1 MSDASS
7 IASLLTQTITA
18 NVRAQANAKAEI
30 VRLAAQLQALKQAQT
45 LRGEVITTTQDGQ
58 VTIKTDRGEV
68 VLRTDQ
74 AKQLETG
81 KYVEVRIDAGSPPET
96 ALLKAYARTDQNVQ
110 VAQNQGSEGYTI
122 ARQTPLP
129 QTLTLNEVTQ
139 SPELLLTPRS
149 ASQSVTAPFSSEVQS
164 RVTPL
169 SELSLQT
176 TQSGSL
182 PITRPETAPFKL
194 SISSPL
200 YPPSESVDFT
210 LSQTKESLIAPFRYI
225 AAHLIS
231 SPLREPITDHDF
243 IAPSKVDSIKV
254 EKILSPSP
262 KLSGKAIDR
271 VSPLNAPITLSQ
283 AILTGFTENQN
294 FAVLQIQSPERLS
307 DQHYAL
313 QVPIEDIPVGSR
325 IDFSIVKSTE
335 IPLPALTSSYF
346 LTPSSWPILEE
357 TQQVLTQISPQTA
370 QAFNAVVPNAAA
382 PAQLGSTALF
392 FVAAMRAGDMNGWLG
407 EKAVDA
413 IKRAGK
419 SDLLSRLGREI
430 NGITR
435 MSSEALSGD
444 WRAMSL
450 PLAWQNDINKVA
462 LYFRNEGEHHE
473 GNDEAGKGK
482 KTRFVMDLSLTN
494 MGNVQLDG
502 LFSGHDN
509 VGRLDL
515 VLRTEQTFSQ
525 SMRQQMRTAYKNA
538 LEETQITGELSFQN
552 QPESWVRITPG
563 TVKEYHADV

>member
-30 VRLAAQLQALKQAQT
+30 VRLAAQLQALKQAET
-45 LRGEVITTTQDGQ
+45 LRGEVIARTQDGQ

-74 AKQLETG
+74 AKQIEVG

-96 ALLKAYARTDQNVQ
+96 ALLKTYVRADQNVQ
-110 VAQNQGSEGYTI
+110 VSQDPGSEGYTI
-122 ARQTPLP
+122 TRQTPLP
-129 QTLTLNEVTQ
+129 QALTLNEVTQ
-139 SPELLLTPRS
+139 FPELLLTPRS
-149 ASQSVTAPFSSEVQS
+149 GSESVTAPFLNEVQG

-169 SELSLQT
+169 SELSLQSE
-176 TQSGSL
+176 QNGSL
-182 PITRPETAPFKL
+182 TVIRTESTPFTL
-194 SISSPL
+194 SLAAPL
-200 YPPSESVDFT
+200 YPPSESADFT
-210 LSQTKESLIAPFRYI
+210 LPPPKESLIAPFRTI
-225 AAHLIS
+225 AAHIIS
-231 SPLREPITDHDF
+231 APLQQPITDHDF
-243 IAPSKVDSIKV
+243 IAPSKIDSIKI
-254 EKILSPSP
+254 EQILTPSA
-262 KLSGKAIDR
+262 KLSGETINR
-271 VSPLNAPITLSQ
+271 VSPLNASI
-283 AILTGFTENQN
+283 AISHAVLTGFTQNQN

-307 DQHYAL
+307 DQNYAL
-313 QVPIEDIPVGSR
+313 RVPIEDIPIGSR
-325 IDFSIVKSTE
+325 IDFSIVNSTE

-346 LTPSSWPILEE
+346 LTPSTWPIMEE
-357 TQQVLTQISPQTA
+357 TQQILTQVSPQTA
-370 QAFNAVVPNAAA
+370 QAFNTVLPNAAA

-392 FVAAMRAGDMNGWLG
+392 FVAAMRAGDVNGWLG
-407 EKAVDA
+407 EKAIDA

-430 NGITR
+430 SGLTR

-450 PLAWQNDINKVA
+450 PLAWQNDINKIA
-462 LYFRNEGEHHE
+462 LYFRNEDEHNE
-473 GNDEAGKGK
+473 GSDEAGKGK

-502 LFSGHDN
+502 LFSGQDN

-552 QPESWVRITPG
+552 QPESWVRITPD

>member
-18 NVRAQANAKAEI
+18 NTRAQANAKAEI
-30 VRLAAQLQALKQAQT
+30 VRLAAQLQALKQAET
-45 LRGEVITTTQDGQ
+45 LRGEIIAITKDGQ
-58 VTIKTDRGEV
+58 VTIQTERGEV

-74 AKQLETG
+74 AKQLEVG
-81 KYVEVRIDAGSPPET
+81 KYIEVRIDAGSPPET
-96 ALLKAYARTDQNVQ
+96 ALLKTYVRAEQNVQ
-110 VAQNQGSEGYTI
+110 TAQNQGSEIYTI
-122 ARQTPLP
+122 ARQTQLP

-139 SPELLLTPRS
+139 SPELLLTPHS
-149 ASQSVTAPFSSEVQS
+149 ASQSVTAPFSNEVQS

-176 TQSGSL
+176 TQNGSL
-182 PITRPETAPFKL
+182 PITRPETAPFTF
-194 SISSPL
+194 SVVTPL
-200 YPPSESVDFT
+200 NAPSENADLI
-210 LSQTKESLIAPFRYI
+210 LSPPKANLIAPFRSI
-225 AAHLIS
+225 AAQIIS
-231 SPLREPITDHDF
+231 APLQEPISDHDF
-243 IAPSKVDSIKV
+243 VNPSKIDSIKI
-254 EKILSPSP
+254 ERILSPP
-262 KLSGKAIDR
+262 PELSGEAIDR
-271 VSPLNAPITLSQ
+271 VSTLNAPITLSQ

-307 DQHYAL
+307 DQQYAL

-357 TQQVLTQISPQTA
+357 TQQVLTQVSPQTS

-382 PAQLGSTALF
+382 PAQLDSTALF
-392 FVAAMRAGDMNGWLG
+392 FVAAMRAGDVNGWLG

-430 NGITR
+430 RGITR

-450 PLAWQNDINKVA
+450 PLAWQNDINKIA
-462 LYFRNEGEHHE
+462 LYFRNEGEHNE
-473 GNDEAGKGK
+473 SNDEAGKGK

-502 LFSGHDN
+502 LFSGQDN
-509 VGRLDL
+509 IGRLDL
-515 VLRTEQTFSQ
+515 VLRTEQSFSQ

-552 QPESWVRITPG
+552 QPESWVRITPD